1 MDLPCESREYV
12 HFRSWK
18 VTATLSDYSTHL
30 VSTCLQTK
38 WLDEVGSLLGGQ
50 GEVGQVHGGTLHG
63 PGPDQASPDVKQH
76 HHKCCPSHNEG
87 SIGDISVRLGDKES

>member
-38 WLDEVGSLLGGQ
+38 WLDEVGSLIGGQ
-50 GEVGQVHGGTLHG
+50 GEVGQVDGGTLRG
-63 PGPDQASPDVKQH
+63 LGQDQAPQDLKQH
-76 HHKCCPSHNEG
+76 RQNVVHHTTQ
-87 SIGDISVRLGDKES
+87 DQLAISQSD